1 MARRTPEQWQQLI
14 AERVESGLTPAE
26 YCRQRHLNREY
37 FYSRR
42 KQLGFMTEGS
52 AFVAVK
58 PTNKAAV
65 VFKDIRLRYGFCE
78 LLLDTDVDTV
88 WFADFVKALA

>member
-1 MARRTPEQWQQLI
+1 
-14 AERVESGLTPAE
+14 
-26 YCRQRHLNREY
+26 
-37 FYSRR
+37 
-42 KQLGFMTEGS
+42 MTEGS